1 MYDNAEPFMTS
12 VPAPYPPVAVR
23 EKNPFYAALLAED
36 FAAATGELTAIHQ
49 YVYQSWIFAQ
59 RRYDIARIL
68 RNIARMEM
76 LHLDILGQLITLLGC
91 VPKYGAAENGRRVFW
106 QGEMVSY
113 ERNFG
118 GMLERDICLEKE
130 AIRSY
135 SEHAEQIQDA
145 RVQTMLQRLI
155 LDEQLHLDL
164 FMRLRDSQF

>member
-59 RRYDIARIL
+59 RRYDIARV
-68 RNIARMEM
+68 EM

-91 VPKYGAAENGRRVFW
+91 VPK
-106 QGEMVSY
+106 
-113 ERNFG
+113 
-118 GMLERDICLEKE
+118 
-130 AIRSY
+130 
-135 SEHAEQIQDA
+135 
-145 RVQTMLQRLI
+145 
-155 LDEQLHLDL
+155 
-164 FMRLRDSQF
+164 